1 MSDYMS
7 PEEARRLAS
16 AMQKTLRDPAVQR
29 ALGNAGETLALAQT
43 VAPILATGL
52 AQYQRAMGQN
62 AALLSK
68 SVEALAAA
76 REGLNSTL
84 RQHPELVR
92 VAAGMARIQAQLN
105 ESDQAA
111 GRLPDAEVDDAV
123 DPEALREDLAA
134 TLVAD
139 EEFREAALEAIADAP
154 EKLAEAVPPDALTDI
169 YGPEIDLRY
178 VYPVVALMAAIEAF
192 LQLEQRPA
200 VKALVQDAEWIMNFA
215 GTIYLLL
222 LGYVD
227 PRLRK
232 DDDSTDEG

>member
-1 MSDYMS
+1 MSDYLS
-7 PEEARRLAS
+7 PEEARRLAA
-16 AMQKTLRDPAVQR
+16 AMQKTLRDPGVQR
-29 ALGNAGETLALAQT
+29 ALGNAAETLALAQT

-52 AQYQRAMGQN
+52 GEYQRAMRQN

-68 SVEALAAA
+68 SVEAVAAA

-84 RQHPELVR
+84 RQHPELLR
-92 VAAGMARIQAQLN
+92 VAASMARIQAQLN
-105 ESDQAA
+105 ESHQAA
-111 GRLPDAEVDDAV
+111 GRSPDAEVDGDV
-123 DPEALREDLAA
+123 DPEVLREDLTA

-154 EKLAEAVPPDALTDI
+154 EKLAEAVPPDELTDI

-178 VYPVVALMAAIEAF
+178 VYPVLALGLAIQSF
-192 LQLEQRPA
+192 LQLQQHPA
-200 VKALVQDAEWIMNFA
+200 VKALVEDAEWVMNFA
-215 GTIYLLL
+215 GGIYFLLL
-222 LGYVD
+222 RYVD